1 MTAEPQVFPHS
12 ARHCTWG
19 LVQSK
24 AEIELKRAA
33 LELLY
38 LHGYLELGDTLETQW
53 PTPCALTAHRI
64 SRGIP
69 EGRFFATHTTTHV
82 LPLVCLLAEVRGKH
96 VDGGVPSEKSALWDS
111 PGNVM
116 GS

>member
-12 ARHCTWG
+12 ARYCTWG

-24 AEIELKRAA
+24 AEIELKRAT

-38 LHGYLELGDTLETQW
+38 LRGYLELEDALETQW
-53 PTPCALTAHRI
+53 PTPCALTAHHI

-69 EGRFFATHTTTHV
+69 EGRFFARHTTMHV
-82 LPLVCLLAEVRGKH
+82 LPSDFHEQRHRPKH
-96 VDGGVPSEKSALWDS
+96 VSGGVSSKKLTLRYFL
-111 PGNVM
+111 
-116 GS
+116 GSGTCS

>member
-53 PTPCALTAHRI
+53 PTPCALTAHHI

-69 EGRFFATHTTTHV
+69 EGRFFARHTTIHV
-82 LPLVCLLAEVRGKH
+82 LPSDFREQRHQRKH
-96 VDGGVPSEKSALWDS
+96 VDGGV
-111 PGNVM
+111 
-116 GS
+116 